1 MHCRKCG
8 FDNPEG
14 MKFCGQCAA
23 ALNLVCPSC
32 QAENPGNFKFCGQCA
47 SPLPTNKPK
56 PAESKSPGSN
66 PPGSNTTANTQ
77 ANATII
83 PLNPA
88 AYTSTSPQ
96 GSASSEFNT
105 DSEQHRIEYQAE
117 NRERQNP
124 VTDISEFV
132 TSHNN
137 GITRAAINHGAE
149 RRQLTVLFC
158 DLVGS
163 STLSEEIDP
172 EELREI
178 MRQYRNSCDEVVHK
192 YKGYVAQY
200 LGDGILVYFGYP
212 AAHEDDAS
220 RAVQTG
226 LELIRAIAK
235 LNHRLQQEINITLS
249 IRLGIHTGLVVVGE
263 ISDGDK
269 RSMALGETPNIA
281 ARLQGLASPDTI
293 IISSVTYRLCQNYFE
308 CTSLGEHDLKG
319 FSRPFTVYRVVK
331 ERDHRENFATGSK
344 QTPLIGRQ
352 QESAL
357 LLDRLDQAKQ
367 GIGQVLLLSG
377 EAGIGKS
384 RLAQFVKESLSDEPH
399 VFLEVSGSPY
409 YQNSYLHG
417 ATQLIRRHLTLTGK
431 SDVEKIQVL
440 ESLFK
445 RFGLRPKDKVP
456 LFADLL
462 SIPLPKNRYKENQYT
477 PVQKKQ
483 KTLETFMTLAMAIAT
498 KKPLVIIVE
507 DLHWIDPTSLDL
519 IGMFIDQVPTASIFM
534 LLTYRMEYTPT
545 WTPRSHMT
553 QISVNRLTRGQ
564 TAEMIQWL
572 ANNKELPQELVRE
585 ITSKTDGTPLFVEEL
600 TKMVLES
607 DLLIKTEDSYQLT
620 SPIASLAIPSSL
632 QDSLMA
638 RLDRLGPNKELAQL
652 SATLGREFSYRLLKA
667 VAKPTE
673 TQFDNR
679 LAHLVYAELLY
690 QRGIPPEATY
700 TFRHALVHELAY
712 QSLLKKTRQQY
723 HHHISKTLLDQF
735 PEMIA
740 ESPEIMAH
748 HCTEAGDH
756 QEALKYWL
764 QAGKKAIKRS
774 ANTDAIVHLS
784 KALSVLKQLP
794 ESVGT
799 VEYELSIQATLGLA
813 YMLCKGYAAPE
824 VEKAYA
830 RAYSLCKM
838 IGETAATFPVLCG
851 LWEYFV
857 VRGQLSTAKELS
869 KQLLHIVEQNA
880 DPILALEAQRAMGGT
895 LFWQGQMESALN
907 ALQSGLQSAANHSVK
922 RISTQ
927 VYSQDTEVSIL
938 SNMACVLW
946 LLGNPDQALEK
957 AMQAIKLAQQLSHPF
972 SIAYAHTFCTFVHQ
986 LRGDDFAMKKQAEIL
1001 ISISDTYEFAYW
1013 RTIGKMLRALASM
1026 NLNQDSKYIIA
1037 FEEALQQYKNTGS
1050 SLALS
1055 YFRVLLAQSYCF
1067 AGRYSQAYDLIDVSL
1082 VEMQAHK
1089 EGFFG
1094 PEVYRVKANIILAS
1108 DHMESAAEENL
1119 LKALSLAK
1127 EQKSKS
1133 LELRAA
1139 TDLAR
1144 LWQTQGKNADAISL
1158 MDNIMSQFTEGFKCK
1173 DWLRA
1178 DLLMNTLKSG
1188 RSQQEPQQEHSELA

>member
-8 FDNPEG
+8 FDNPAG

-23 ALNLVCPSC
+23 PLNLICSNC
-32 QAENPGNFKFCGQCA
+32 KAENPSNFKYCGQCA
-47 SPLPTNKPK
+47 SPLNTDKPQPEDAK
-56 PAESKSPGSN
+56 PQTSTPQ
-66 PPGSNTTANTQ
+66 P
-77 ANATII
+77 NATVIS
-83 PLNPA
+83 LNQAYGRRNA
-88 AYTSTSPQ
+88 AH
-96 GSASSEFNT
+96 
-105 DSEQHRIEYQAE
+105 DKAE
-117 NRERQNP
+117 
-124 VTDISEFV
+124 TLDIV
-132 TSHNN
+132 V
-137 GITRAAINHGAE
+137 NHGAE

-178 MRQYRNSCDEVVHK
+178 MRHYRNTCDEVVRK

-212 AAHEDDAS
+212 TAHEDDAS

-226 LELIRAIAK
+226 LELIRGIAK
-235 LNHRLQQEINITLS
+235 LNHRLKQESDVSLS

-281 ARLQGLASPDTI
+281 ARLQGLATPDSI
-293 IISSVTYRLCQNYFE
+293 VISAITYRLCQNYFE
-308 CTSLGEHDLKG
+308 CTCLGDHKLKG
-319 FSRPFTVYRVVK
+319 FSRPFTLYQAVK
-331 ERDHRENFATGSK
+331 ERDHRENFITGSK
-344 QTPLIGRQ
+344 QTPLIGRE

-357 LLDRLDQAKQ
+357 LLDRLEQAKQ
-367 GIGQVLLLSG
+367 GVGQVVLLSG

-384 RLAQFVKESLSDEPH
+384 RLAQFVKESISDEPH
-399 VFLEVSGSPY
+399 MLLEVNGSPY

-431 SDVEKIQVL
+431 SDEEKILIL
-440 ESLFK
+440 ERLFK
-445 RFGLRPKDKVP
+445 RFNLRPKDKVP
-456 LFADLL
+456 FFADLL
-462 SIPLPKNRYKENQYT
+462 SIPLPKDRYQEIQYT

-483 KTLETFMTLAMAIAT
+483 KTLETFLTMAMAIAA
-498 KKPLVIIVE
+498 KKPLIIIVE

-519 IGMFIDQVPTASIFM
+519 IGMFIDQVPTTSAFI

-553 QISVNRLTRGQ
+553 QISVNRLTRDQ
-564 TAEMIQWL
+564 TAKMIQWL
-572 ANNKELPQELVRE
+572 GNNKELPKELVRE
-585 ITSKTDGTPLFVEEL
+585 ITNKTDGTPLFVEEL

-607 DLLIKTEDSYQLT
+607 DLLIETKDSYKLT

-667 VAKPTE
+667 VAKPSE

-679 LAHLVYAELLY
+679 LAHLVYSELLY

-723 HHHISKTLLDQF
+723 HYHIAKTLLDQF
-735 PEMIA
+735 PELIT
-740 ESPEIMAH
+740 ESPEVMAH
-748 HCTEAGDH
+748 HCAEAGDY

-764 QAGKKAIKRS
+764 AAGKKAIKRS
-774 ANTDAIVHLS
+774 ANTDAIVHLN

-799 VEYELSIQATLGLA
+799 VEYELAIQASLGLA
-813 YMLCKGYAAPE
+813 YMLSKGYAAPE

-830 RAYSLCKM
+830 RANSLCKT
-838 IGETAATFPVLCG
+838 IGETTSTFPVLCG

-857 VRGQLSTAKELS
+857 VRGQLSTAEDLS
-869 KQLLHIVEQNA
+869 KQLLQIAKQNA
-880 DPILALEAQRAMGGT
+880 DPILTDEAQRAMGGT
-895 LFWQGQMESALN
+895 LFWQGQLETAFKY
-907 ALQSGLQSAANHSVK
+907 LQNGQRSAANHPVK

-927 VYSQDTEVSIL
+927 IYSQDTEVASL
-938 SNMACVLW
+938 SNLACVLW
-946 LLGNPDQALEK
+946 LLGKPDQALEK
-957 AMQAIKLAQQLSHPF
+957 ATQAIKLAQQLSHPF

-986 LRGDDFAMKKQAEIL
+986 LRGDDFAMKKQAEVL

-1013 RTIGKMLRALASM
+1013 RTIGKMLRSLASM
-1026 NLNQDSKYIIA
+1026 NLHQDSQYILA

-1050 SLALS
+1050 NLALS

-1067 AGRYSQAYDLIDVSL
+1067 AGRYSQANDLVDTSL
-1082 VEMQAHK
+1082 QEVESHK
-1089 EGFFG
+1089 ERFF
-1094 PEVYRVKANIILAS
+1094 ESELYRVKADILLTS
-1108 DHMESAAEENL
+1108 EHLESAAKDNL
-1119 LKALSLAK
+1119 EKALVLAN
-1127 EQKSKS
+1127 QQNAKS

-1144 LWQTQGKNADAISL
+1144 LWQNQGKYSEAIQL
-1158 MDNIMSQFTEGFKCK
+1158 LEDIAAQFKEGFKCK
-1173 DWLRA
+1173 DWMKA
-1178 DLLMNTLKSG
+1178 DLLLNALKTE
-1188 RSQQEPQQEHSELA
+1188 QTQEHSELA